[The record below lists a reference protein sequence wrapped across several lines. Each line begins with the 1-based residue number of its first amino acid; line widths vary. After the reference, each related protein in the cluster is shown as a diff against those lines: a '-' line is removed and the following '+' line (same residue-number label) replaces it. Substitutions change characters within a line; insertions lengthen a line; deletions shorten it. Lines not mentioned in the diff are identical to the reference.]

1 MTVCVFGNDAPK
13 RHDAKII
20 ITGANSYQQVE
31 EVYRYMHGVLREH
44 YEEVFYREPY
54 MGEVGQGGAE

>member
-1 MTVCVFGNDAPK
+1 
-13 RHDAKII
+13 
-20 ITGANSYQQVE
+20 
-31 EVYRYMHGVLREH
+31 VYRYMNGVLREH

>member
-1 MTVCVFGNDAPK
+1 MCVFGNDAPK

-31 EVYRYMHGVLREH
+31 EVYRYMNGVLREH

-54 MGEVGQGGAE
+54 MGEVPVCKDA